1 MRRFNLLV
9 LAGVIAVLPACQ
21 REVPAAAVS
30 QGDYSIQTWVLPAEI
45 GSMAPDLTQA
55 ADGRVLLS
63 WINRREGRRNALQ
76 FASYNE
82 SVGWQSQPRT
92 IAVGHSLLANGADTP
107 HLLATPDGALWAQW
121 LQTSPDQATGYDA
134 VLARSRDGGM
144 TWNQITR
151 INHGA
156 PAAEYGFASLWVTGV
171 DSAGVAWL
179 DGRAQEKTGKTQLRA
194 NHFSLDLQRETDLV
208 LAEHACDCC
217 QTQVAMTERGALL
230 AYRGRDDQNIR
241 DITTRRWEDGQW
253 SPPITVHAD
262 GWHVETCPVAGPAVA
277 AHGEKAVVAWYH
289 EQESTPVLQLA
300 YSADAGDHF
309 SAPQIIDEGEAVLG
323 RVAVAVDAQQV
334 WVAWLREEALGQSLH
349 LARYTPDLSR
359 KLQTLQV
366 ATLGARGLASG
377 YPKLLANNGTAWLVW
392 TDSVDGVAHLKG
404 ARIAR

>member
-1 MRRFNLLV
+1 MAV
-9 LAGVIAVLPACQ
+9 AGLSGCGKHEA
-21 REVPAAAVS
+21 PAAQVGSGEYMA
-30 QGDYSIQTWVLPAEI
+30 QTWVLPAEI
-45 GSMAPDLTQA
+45 GSMAPDVTRT

-76 FASYNE
+76 FASYSDN
-82 SVGWQSQPRT
+82 VGWQSQPRT

-107 HLLATPDGALWAQW
+107 HLLATPDGAMWAQW

-156 PAAEYGFASLWVTGV
+156 TAAEYGFVSLWPTGT

-179 DGRAQEKTGKTQLRA
+179 DGRAQEKTDKTQLRA
-194 NHFSLDLQRETDLV
+194 NQFSLDLQRETDLV
-208 LAEHACDCC
+208 LAEQACDCC
-217 QTQVAMTERGALL
+217 QTQVAMTARGALL
-230 AYRGRDDQNIR
+230 AYRGRDEHNIR
-241 DITTRRWEDGQW
+241 DITTRRWQDGQW
-253 SPPITVHAD
+253 SPAVTVHAD
-262 GWHVETCPVAGPAVA
+262 GWQVEACPVAGPAVA
-277 AHGEKAVVAWYH
+277 AHADNAVVAWYH
-289 EQESTPVLQLA
+289 ERAGVPVLQLA
-300 YSADAGDHF
+300 HSADAGDHF
-309 SAPQIIDEGEAVLG
+309 SDPQIVDEGEAVLG

-334 WVAWLREEALGQSLH
+334 WVAWLREEEQGQTLH

-366 ATLGARGLASG
+366 ASLGARGFASG